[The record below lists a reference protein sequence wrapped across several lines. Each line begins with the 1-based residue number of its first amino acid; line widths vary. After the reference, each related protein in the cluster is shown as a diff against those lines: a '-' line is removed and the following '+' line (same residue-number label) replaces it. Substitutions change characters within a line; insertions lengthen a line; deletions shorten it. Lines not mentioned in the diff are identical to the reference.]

1 MPERPSTGIAF
12 SSPIRDQISRMLNA
26 RVISNAGDFAPR
38 FSGPAIRSGSENVE
52 RDSWLQPTKK
62 R

>member
-12 SSPIRDQISRMLNA
+12 SSPIRDQISRTLNTQ
-26 RVISNAGDFAPR
+26 VISNAGDFAPR
-38 FSGPAIRSGSENVE
+38 FSGAAIRPGSENVD
-52 RDSWLQPTKK
+52 RDSWLQLTKK

>member
-1 MPERPSTGIAF
+1 MPEGPSTGIAF
-12 SSPIRDQISRMLNA
+12 SSPIPDQIGRMFNA

-38 FSGPAIRSGSENVE
+38 FSGSAIRSGSENVE
-52 RDSWLQPTKK
+52 RDSWLQLTKK

>member
-1 MPERPSTGIAF
+1 MPEGPSTGIAF

-26 RVISNAGDFAPR
+26 QVISNAGDFAPR

-52 RDSWLQPTKK
+52 RDSWLQLAKK

>member
-12 SSPIRDQISRMLNA
+12 SSPIQDQIGRTLNA
-26 RVISNAGDFAPR
+26 QAISNAGDFAPR
-38 FSGPAIRSGSENVE
+38 FFSPAIRSGSENVE
-52 RDSWLQPTKK
+52 RDSWLQPAKK

>member
-1 MPERPSTGIAF
+1 MPEWPSTGIAF
-12 SSPIRDQISRMLNA
+12 SSPIRDQISRTLNA

-38 FSGPAIRSGSENVE
+38 FSGLAIRPGSENDE
-52 RDSWLQPTKK
+52 RDSWLQATKK

>member
-1 MPERPSTGIAF
+1 MPEGPSTGIAF
-12 SSPIRDQISRMLNA
+12 SSPIRDQISRTLDA

-52 RDSWLQPTKK
+52 RDSWLQLTK
-62 R
+62 RR

>member
-1 MPERPSTGIAF
+1 MPEGPSTGIAF
-12 SSPIRDQISRMLNA
+12 SSPIRDQISRTLNA
-26 RVISNAGDFAPR
+26 QVISNAADFAPR

-52 RDSWLQPTKK
+52 RDSWLQPARK